1 MLYFDI
7 RNTTVWT
14 ENPPNMGYNEIESF
28 TPTRPELKHG
38 FLLWYDYTNYD
49 SYGESPGI
57 NYCIVDLYE
66 KYESAAKMAGLIRE
80 YLDAD
85 YRYLNPKSRPKD
97 EVKKDFFFAA
107 TTDRI
112 PHLPLEWGTSVRDT
126 YVDEVEIKDLS
137 DKMKRQRIF

>member
-14 ENPPNMGYNEIESF
+14 DRPPNMGYGEIESF
-28 TPTRPELKHG
+28 TPTRPELQHG

-57 NYCIVDLYE
+57 SYCVVDLYE
-66 KYESAAKMAGLIRE
+66 KYENASKMAGLIRE
-80 YLDAD
+80 YLNSN
-85 YRYLNPKSRPKD
+85 YRYQGSKQRSQD
-97 EVKKDFFFAA
+97 DIEKDFFFAA
-107 TTDRI
+107 TSDRT
-112 PHLPLEWGTSVRDT
+112 PYLPLGWGTSVRDI